1 MGFVT
6 VNSKSLVVIPKAVR
20 DKGNIYPGDKLK
32 VSYDAENDSVVM
44 KRIEDVKEI
53 SHSITGVWADN
64 NFQFQEEREKSDD
77 RIEKL
82 LKNKLQQVSTVR
94 H

>member
-20 DKGNIYPGDKLK
+20 DQAGIYPGDKLN
-32 VSYDAENDSVVM
+32 VDFDEGSGAVVM
-44 KRIEDVKEI
+44 KKMSDVKELSESI
-53 SHSITGVWADN
+53 SGMWATN
-64 NFQFQEEREKSDD
+64 KFKLEEVKESSDE

-82 LKNKLQQVSTVR
+82 LKNKLQQKGSI
-94 H
+94 